1 MDWLAEGLVSGAVY
15 ALVALGLS
23 LLLGIMKVVNLA
35 HGSFYALGAFLAYT
49 LNARWGINPP
59 AALPVAMGA
68 AFLLGAGTELIAIR
82 PVRLH
87 PTTVAVVTLTFGI
100 LMEQVM
106 LLVWGPFYLS
116 IPTFL
121 PTLSLGGSWWNLH
134 QLTAA
139 GLAVAIIAV
148 IFLFLRTMAGLA
160 VRLVAEDEEQA
171 TLVGIDVDKVQT
183 VVFGLSCAL
192 AAAGG
197 ALTAPLRAIYP
208 TMGRVPMIVSLAIVI
223 LGGLGNIEGSL
234 YAGAIFGLAS
244 YLIGLYLGAQWSYI
258 GALALIIVS
267 LVVRPAGLLGR
278 AVLRD

>member
-49 LNARWGINPP
+49 LHARWGINPL
-59 AALPVAMGA
+59 AALPVAMAA

-100 LMEQVM
+100 LLEQVM
-106 LLVWGPFYLS
+106 LLIWGPFYLS

-134 QLTAA
+134 QLAAA
-139 GLAVAIIAV
+139 GLALAIIAV
-148 IFLFLRTMAGLA
+148 IFVFLRTMAGLA
-160 VRLVAEDEEQA
+160 MRLVAEDEEQA
-171 TLVGIDVDKVQT
+171 TLVASTWIRSRPSSSV
-183 VVFGLSCAL
+183 S
-192 AAAGG
+192 
-197 ALTAPLRAIYP
+197 P
-208 TMGRVPMIVSLAIVI
+208 VPSPPP
-223 LGGLGNIEGSL
+223 E
-234 YAGAIFGLAS
+234 AS
-244 YLIGLYLGAQWSYI
+244 
-258 GALALIIVS
+258 
-267 LVVRPAGLLGR
+267 
-278 AVLRD
+278 